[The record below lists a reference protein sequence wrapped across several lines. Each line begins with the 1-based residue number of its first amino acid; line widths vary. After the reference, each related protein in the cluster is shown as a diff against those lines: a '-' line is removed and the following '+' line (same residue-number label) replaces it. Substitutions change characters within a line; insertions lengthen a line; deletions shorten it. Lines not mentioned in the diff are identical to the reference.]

1 MRFLIVS
8 ENSVYSHH
16 IASLLHEDGHV
27 TDIQAQCLLP
37 ITGIG
42 AYLKDYP
49 VSAVILDFRN
59 ISVDMACRL
68 YVEWEWLCGCE
79 TSIMPILQTR
89 KQTIFLNHSQAYGVH
104 ESCGDARLLR
114 ARLYALVRRKS
125 KIYSD
130 VIYLDP
136 IRMDLVHKQFFI
148 NDSQLILTPFEFRV
162 MEELLRNRGRIM
174 SRDRLLLCLFPE
186 TPEQGKI
193 RSLDVI
199 VGRLRKKIR
208 PYFLGNNEGI
218 EVIRGIGY
226 RYTAY
231 SGNNKA
237 VSDKHLRRQRR
248 KIIEPQISAG
258 AGWRWTVS

>member
-27 TDIQAQCLLP
+27 TDIQEQCLLP

-49 VSAVILDFRN
+49 VSAVILDFQN
-59 ISVDMACRL
+59 TSPDLACRI
-68 YVEWEWLCGCE
+68 YAEWELLCGCE
-79 TSIMPILQTR
+79 TSIMPILQNC
-89 KQTIFLNHSQAYGVH
+89 KQTFFLNYSLAYGVH
-104 ESCGDARLLR
+104 DSCADARLLR
-114 ARLYALVRRKS
+114 ARLYALVRRKF

-136 IRMDLVHKQFFI
+136 VRMDLVHKLFFI
-148 NDSQLILTPFEFRV
+148 NDSQLTLTPFEFRV
-162 MEELLRNRGRIM
+162 MEELLRNRDRIM
-174 SRDRLLLCLFPE
+174 SRDRLLLCLSPE
-186 TPEQGKI
+186 APEYGKI

-208 PYFLGNNEGI
+208 PFFSSGNEGI

-226 RYTAY
+226 RYTVY
-231 SGNNKA
+231 SVNNK
-237 VSDKHLRRQRR
+237 VGSEKHLRRQRR
-248 KIIEPQISAG
+248 KIIDPQIPSG
-258 AGWRWTVS
+258 VGWRWSV